1 MLAPDLHLQ
10 VDNLCDVLLLTLYG
24 MFCLFPYLFYCSW
37 TFAVIRVCS
46 AWKAASKLSHVWMM
60 QNFTV
65 DQCGPV
71 HITMGDGGNIEGV
84 CKCLALLYLNLP
96 LP

>member
-1 MLAPDLHLQ
+1 M
-10 VDNLCDVLLLTLYG
+10 NWLTYIDAL
-24 MFCLFPYLFYCSW
+24 
-37 TFAVIRVCS
+37 
-46 AWKAASKLSHVWMM
+46 

-84 CKCLALLYLNLP
+84 CEYSALLLLP
-96 LP
+96 VTVAIYCHSQVH

>member
-1 MLAPDLHLQ
+1 MTCFACCPVACIVDIDLLY
-10 VDNLCDVLLLTLYG
+10 VAMRSACKLVSELSRVWLT
-24 MFCLFPYLFYCSW
+24 
-37 TFAVIRVCS
+37 
-46 AWKAASKLSHVWMM
+46 

-84 CKCLALLYLNLP
+84 CKYLVLLYLYLP
-96 LP
+96 LPCLSLPPDLHSPCPQTAAYL

>member
-1 MLAPDLHLQ
+1 
-10 VDNLCDVLLLTLYG
+10 
-24 MFCLFPYLFYCSW
+24 
-37 TFAVIRVCS
+37 
-46 AWKAASKLSHVWMM
+46 MM

-84 CKCLALLYLNLP
+84 CKCLALLQCICPWKLSYVVVQVSCTSNFLIMVLLP
-96 LP
+96 

>member
-1 MLAPDLHLQ
+1 MEW
-10 VDNLCDVLLLTLYG
+10 LT
-24 MFCLFPYLFYCSW
+24 C
-37 TFAVIRVCS
+37 V
-46 AWKAASKLSHVWMM
+46 AAL

-84 CKCLALLYLNLP
+84 CERSALLLLAVTDVMYCHTYCTRTAP
-96 LP
+96 AVR